1 MSRPPEPLSAQPA
14 SYFLTRAAEF
24 RAMAMAAR
32 DMASVA
38 ALIRLAD
45 RFDALAAKRLD
56 PPDEDGSA

>member
-1 MSRPPEPLSAQPA
+1 
-14 SYFLTRAAEF
+14 
-24 RAMAMAAR
+24 MAMAAR

-38 ALIRLAD
+38 ALISLAD